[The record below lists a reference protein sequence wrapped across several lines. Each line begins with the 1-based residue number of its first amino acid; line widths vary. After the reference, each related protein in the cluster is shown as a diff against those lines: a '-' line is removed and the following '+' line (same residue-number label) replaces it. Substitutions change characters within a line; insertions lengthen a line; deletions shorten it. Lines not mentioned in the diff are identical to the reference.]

1 MTAAAFRY
9 CDDLG
14 PKTILHVY
22 QPAVGLKAIVVVDNV
37 AAGPAIGGTRMAP
50 DVSLDECFRLARAM
64 TLKNASARLP
74 HGGAKSVIFADPSMD
89 IGRKEELIRA
99 FAQAIKPIG
108 DYIPGPDMGT
118 NEAAMAWIKDE
129 GGQCAGLPKEIG
141 GIPLDEIGA
150 TAFGVVAS
158 ADVAKDQLHMSLDGA
173 RVAMQ
178 GFGAVGKHAAKFF
191 AERGSVLVAAA
202 DFSGAVHAEDG
213 LDVAA
218 LARHVEAGGKICDFE
233 GGDPLQRD
241 AIIGVDC
248 DILVPAARPD
258 VIRSDNQAT
267 VKAKLIVP
275 GANIGV
281 TERAEAML
289 YKRGVLCIPDFIANA
304 GGVICAAV
312 EYAGGSE
319 KQAFQVIDEKVRG
332 NTAETLE
339 RTKRDKILP
348 REAAVQMARERVTAA
363 MQYQRFHRPVSGRGP
378 KQPGV
383 KPVVRAV
390 G

>member
-1 MTAAAFRY
+1 MNSAAFRF

-22 QPAVGLKAIVVVDNV
+22 QPTVGLKAIVVVDNV

-50 DVSLDECFRLARAM
+50 DVSLEECFRLARAM

-89 IGRKEELIRA
+89 AGQKEQLIRA
-99 FAQAIKPIG
+99 FAQAIKPIT

-118 NEAAMAWIKDE
+118 DESAMAWIRDE
-129 GGQCAGLPKEIG
+129 GGQCAGLPKEVG

-158 ADVAKDQLHMSLDGA
+158 ADVAKDHLHMSLEGA

-178 GFGAVGKHAAKFF
+178 GFGAVGKHAARFF
-191 AERGSVLVAAA
+191 ADRGSLLVAAA
-202 DFSGAVHAEDG
+202 DFSGAVHDDAG
-213 LDVAA
+213 LDVDA
-218 LARHVEAGGKICDFE
+218 LTKHVEGGGKICDFQ
-233 GGDPLQRD
+233 GGEPLQRD

-258 VIRSDNQAT
+258 VVRADNQAT

-281 TERAEAML
+281 TERAEKL
-289 YKRGVLCIPDFIANA
+289 LHKRGVLCVPDFIANA

-312 EYAGGSE
+312 EYAGGTE

-332 NTAETLE
+332 NTLETLE
-339 RTKRDKILP
+339 RTRRDKILP
-348 REAAVQMARERVTAA
+348 REAAVQMARERVGNA
-363 MQYQRFHRPVSGRGP
+363 MKYQRFNSGRGF

-383 KPVVRAV
+383 KTIVRAV
-390 G
+390 S